1 MNYEK
6 ELKEIFDGI
15 LNIEDLPEEARI
27 KWNEWKEE
35 EKLIEEKVQE
45 WMNEKAKKK
54 EDAKDVRRDTDFEI
68 AYDRLSRAG
77 YNGKHG
83 NFEVPFELKQN
94 AMKLYEQVK
103 RAEKGEWSEE
113 DWLACA
119 GITKAQTQR
128 NFIRKVNEIITDYGW
143 NPSSD

>member
-6 ELKEIFDGI
+6 ELKDIFDGI
-15 LNIEDLPEEARI
+15 LNIEDLPDEARI

-45 WMNEKAKKK
+45 WMDEKEKKK
-54 EDAKDVRRDTDFEI
+54 EEARDVRRDTDFEI

-83 NFEVPFELKQN
+83 NFEVPFELKQD
-94 AMKLYEQVK
+94 AIKLYEQVK
-103 RAEKGEWSEE
+103 RAEKGFS
-113 DWLACA
+113 
-119 GITKAQTQR
+119 KAQAQR

-143 NPSSD
+143 NPPADWN